1 MRVLLVITGIL
12 LGAIGG
18 VIAYRAAF
26 VEPSAG
32 VLITGTEVR
41 QVPNTMRIASGIV
54 LLIVG
59 AVMAFLA
66 ASRCSRKGD

>member
-26 VEPSAG
+26 VEPSVG
-32 VLITGTEVR
+32 VMNTGTEVR

-66 ASRCSRKGD
+66 ARNIRH